1 MTWTRQPLSSASSAS
16 SSLKPQSF
24 LGVSTFSGSSMMS
37 MTTAALERVRKSA
50 HVNTDLAAHFVM
62 AEIRAMANQFW
73 SAQ

>member
-1 MTWTRQPLSSASSAS
+1 M
-16 SSLKPQSF
+16 
-24 LGVSTFSGSSMMS
+24 
-37 MTTAALERVRKSA
+37 ERVRKSA